1 MKITHMWRRWGAH
14 LRISLCHLLM
24 NFEKHKKSDFWK
36 NEKKIYWRS
45 HHFTHLY
52 QKSQSHEVQF
62 LRYGMRHIFLS
73 FWIILQLH
81 ITNDDHMMY
90 GSWDIKQHRHD
101 FLSIWAI
108 FCLFTPSNNPENQ
121 NFEKMKKTPGD
132 NHFTHEYHK

>member
-36 NEKKIYWRS
+36 NEKTLTGDLIILHICTKN
-45 HHFTHLY
+45 HNHM
-52 QKSQSHEVQF
+52 
-62 LRYGMRHIFLS
+62 RYSSWDTEWDIFLS

>member
-36 NEKKIYWRS
+36 NEKT
-45 HHFTHLY
+45 FTGDLIILHICT
-52 QKSQSHEVQF
+52 KNHNHM
-62 LRYGMRHIFLS
+62 RYSSWDTEWDIFLS